1 MTYLTDR
8 PINKAENDLLGRAN
22 FSKQLG
28 KSICEYNGTE
38 GLVIGLFGKWGTGK
52 TSVINMAIGEIEH
65 QTKNDKNKPLIMHF
79 SPWNYSDKNNL
90 IGQFFKSL
98 ENKVKLKG
106 YERLEKLIGPAL
118 QNYSW
123 VIDGLAL
130 VAIDGATIIMI
141 IKLILAVIKA
151 KLTNKPSLDT
161 AKKTLE
167 SALRVSDNK
176 IIVIIDDIDR
186 LTNSQIRDIFQLVKQ
201 VGDFSNII
209 YVLVMDREVV
219 CRALNEVHNID
230 GKEYLEKIVQVPFE
244 IPEINKLNLRQIFLT
259 KIEQVFAEFSKE
271 NIDQVY
277 WSEIFRNCIEP
288 YVKTLRDVNRVV
300 NTLRFRY
307 GILCKETS
315 FEDMV
320 AITTIEVL
328 EPALY
333 QWISN
338 NKDRVCRTP
347 IYSLSLINRNEQ
359 DNNRE
364 LYIKEFS
371 NINIEPVRAI
381 NFLTTIFPAFESNIN
396 SHSYYRE
403 ELSIRRNKRV
413 ADENKFELY
422 FMYNLDDI
430 KISRSIIEDCIFKY
444 DLETLSEVIEE
455 IDQQG
460 NSQYFLEEIDA
471 FIEKI
476 PEERLALIA
485 SSLLRKKNGFHGE
498 ELSQFYMTFVYDTA
512 ETLIIRLIRKIEMAE
527 KRYAIIFS
535 AVNEVSKYNLGTIAR
550 VINTIKIAHG
560 NQDGES
566 QTIERQIISI
576 DHLNKIE
583 KLYLT
588 KLNDII
594 KSHYIFDL
602 YKGSSA
608 FYLWQCLDKDSAEK
622 YLKKLLNSDINVLKF
637 ICAIASRWNGTDG
650 CGWDFNLDN
659 YSSFIT
665 KEKIF
670 NIIQEFN
677 KTELCKFSKINQIK
691 LASFVLNYDKN
702 DWDRV
707 NEVDAQKLVDKW
719 GEIE

>member
-1 MTYLTDR
+1 M
-8 PINKAENDLLGRAN
+8 
-22 FSKQLG
+22 
-28 KSICEYNGTE
+28 
-38 GLVIGLFGKWGTGK
+38 
-52 TSVINMAIGEIEH
+52 
-65 QTKNDKNKPLIMHF
+65 
-79 SPWNYSDKNNL
+79 
-90 IGQFFKSL
+90 
-98 ENKVKLKG
+98 
-106 YERLEKLIGPAL
+106 
-118 QNYSW
+118 
-123 VIDGLAL
+123 
-130 VAIDGATIIMI
+130 
-141 IKLILAVIKA
+141 
-151 KLTNKPSLDT
+151 
-161 AKKTLE
+161 
-167 SALRVSDNK
+167 
-176 IIVIIDDIDR
+176 
-186 LTNSQIRDIFQLVKQ
+186 
-201 VGDFSNII
+201 
-209 YVLVMDREVV
+209 
-219 CRALNEVHNID
+219 
-230 GKEYLEKIVQVPFE
+230 
-244 IPEINKLNLRQIFLT
+244 T
-259 KIEQVFAEFSKE
+259 KIEQVFIEFSKE
-271 NIDQVY
+271 NVDQVY
-277 WSEIFRNCIEP
+277 WTEIFRNCIEP
-288 YVKTLRDVNRVV
+288 YVKTLRDVNRVI
-300 NTLRFRY
+300 NAFRFRY

-328 EPALY
+328 EPVLY
-333 QWISN
+333 HWISN
-338 NKDRVCRTP
+338 NKDRVCRTA
-347 IYSLSLINRNEQ
+347 IYNLLLTNRNEQ

-371 NINIEPVRAI
+371 DIKIEPVRAI
-381 NFLTTIFPAFESNIN
+381 NFLTTIFPAFASNIN
-396 SHSYYRE
+396 THSYYRE

-444 DLETLSEVIEE
+444 DLETLSKVIEE

-460 NSQYFLEEIDA
+460 NSQYFLEELDA

-498 ELSQFYMTFVYDTA
+498 DLSQFYMVFAYDTA
-512 ETLIIRLIRKIEMAE
+512 ETLIIRLIRKIEIAE
-527 KRYAIIFS
+527 KRYTIIFS
-535 AVNEVSKYNLGTIAR
+535 AVNEVSDNNLGTIAR
-550 VINTIKIAHG
+550 VINTIKIAYG
-560 NQDGES
+560 NQDRES
-566 QTIERQIISI
+566 QSVERQIISI

-602 YKGSSA
+602 YKGSYA

-622 YLKKLLNSDINVLKF
+622 YLKKLLNRDINVLKF

-659 YSSFIT
+659 YSSLIT

>member
-52 TSVINMAIGEIEH
+52 TSVINMAIAEIEH

-90 IGQFFKSL
+90 IGLFFKSL

-106 YERLEKLIGPAL
+106 YEGLEKLIGSAL
-118 QNYSW
+118 RNYSW

-130 VAIDGATIIMI
+130 VAIDGATISMM
-141 IKLILAVIKA
+141 IKLICDVIKA
-151 KLTNKPSLDT
+151 KFTDKPSLDK

-230 GKEYLEKIVQVPFE
+230 GKEYLEKIIQVPFE
-244 IPEINKLNLRQIFLT
+244 IPEINKLNLRQIFMT
-259 KIEQVFAEFSKE
+259 KIEQVFIEFSKE
-271 NIDQVY
+271 NVDQVY
-277 WSEIFRNCIEP
+277 WTEIFRNCIEP
-288 YVKTLRDVNRVV
+288 YVKTLRDVNRVI
-300 NTLRFRY
+300 NAFRFRY

-328 EPALY
+328 EPVLY
-333 QWISN
+333 HWISN
-338 NKDRVCRTP
+338 NKDRVCRTA
-347 IYSLSLINRNEQ
+347 IYNLLLTNRNEQ

-371 NINIEPVRAI
+371 DIKIEPVRAI
-381 NFLTTIFPAFESNIN
+381 NFLTTIFPAFASNIN
-396 SHSYYRE
+396 THSYYRE

-444 DLETLSEVIEE
+444 DLETLSKVIEE

-460 NSQYFLEEIDA
+460 NSQYFLEELDA

-498 ELSQFYMTFVYDTA
+498 DLSQFYMVFAYDTA
-512 ETLIIRLIRKIEMAE
+512 ETLIIRLIRKIEIAE
-527 KRYAIIFS
+527 KRYR
-535 AVNEVSKYNLGTIAR
+535 NN
-550 VINTIKIAHG
+550 
-560 NQDGES
+560 
-566 QTIERQIISI
+566 
-576 DHLNKIE
+576 
-583 KLYLT
+583 
-588 KLNDII
+588 
-594 KSHYIFDL
+594 
-602 YKGSSA
+602 
-608 FYLWQCLDKDSAEK
+608 C
-622 YLKKLLNSDINVLKF
+622 
-637 ICAIASRWNGTDG
+637 
-650 CGWDFNLDN
+650 
-659 YSSFIT
+659 
-665 KEKIF
+665 
-670 NIIQEFN
+670 
-677 KTELCKFSKINQIK
+677 
-691 LASFVLNYDKN
+691 
-702 DWDRV
+702 
-707 NEVDAQKLVDKW
+707 
-719 GEIE
+719 

>member
-8 PINKAENDLLGRAN
+8 PINTADNDLLGRAN

-65 QTKNDKNKPLIMHF
+65 QTKNDENKPLIMHF

-90 IGQFFKSL
+90 IGLFFKSL

-106 YERLEKLIGPAL
+106 YERLEKLIGTAL
-118 QNYSW
+118 RNYSW

-141 IKLILAVIKA
+141 IKLICDVIKA
-151 KLTNKPSLDT
+151 KLTDKPSLDK

-201 VGDFSNII
+201 IGDFSNII

-219 CRALNEVHNID
+219 CRALNEVHDID
-230 GKEYLEKIVQVPFE
+230 GKEYLEKIIQVPFE

-259 KIEQVFAEFSKE
+259 KIEQVFIEFSKE

-300 NTLRFRY
+300 NAFRFRY

-338 NKDRVCRTP
+338 NKDRVCRTA
-347 IYSLSLINRNEQ
+347 IYNLSLINRNEQ

-371 NINIEPVRAI
+371 NIKIEPVRAI
-381 NFLTTIFPAFESNIN
+381 NFLTTIFPAFASNIN
-396 SHSYYRE
+396 THSYYRE

-413 ADENKFELY
+413 ADKNKFELY

-444 DLETLSEVIEE
+444 DLETLSKVIEE
-455 IDQQG
+455 IDQQR
-460 NSQYFLEEIDA
+460 NSQYFLEELDA
-471 FIEKI
+471 FIDKI

-498 ELSQFYMTFVYDTA
+498 DLSQFYMIFAHDTA
-512 ETLIIRLIRKIEMAE
+512 ITLIIRIIRRIENLKERYELI
-527 KRYAIIFS
+527 YS
-535 AVNEVSKYNLGTIAR
+535 AVNEVNEKNLGTITE
-550 VINTIKIAHG
+550 VINTIEIKHG
-560 NQDGES
+560 NQDGAS
-566 QTIERQIISI
+566 QSEERPIISI
-576 DHLNKIE
+576 EQLYIIE
-583 KLYLT
+583 RLYLIQL
-588 KLNDII
+588 KDII
-594 KSHYIFDL
+594 KNSCIFDL
-602 YKGSSA
+602 YKGSRI
-608 FYLWQCLDKDSAEK
+608 FGLWRCLDKDSAEN
-622 YLKKLLNSDINVLKF
+622 YLKKLLNSEINILKF
-637 ICAIASRWNGTDG
+637 TCAIAYRWNGVDG
-650 CGWDFNLDN
+650 CGWDFNLDS

-677 KTELCKFSKINQIK
+677 KTELCKFSMINKIK
-691 LASFVLNYDKN
+691 LASFVLNYNKN
-702 DWDRV
+702 DWERI
-707 NEVDAQKLVDKW
+707 NEVDAQNLVEKW
-719 GEIE
+719 NEIV